1 MHSSL
6 QTIAHSTAALLVCVL
21 LVSNALAAEPARSE
35 TIKFDDLNV
44 NTSAG
49 AEALYNR
56 VHSAAQRVCAQ
67 NDPIMRPAAMPCAR
81 RAEAKAIEKL
91 NLPLLTAYY
100 GTKTGKYMEATVA
113 KR

>member
-1 MHSSL
+1 MCSNFKN
-6 QTIAHSTAALLVCVL
+6 IANSTAALLVCVL
-21 LVSNALAAEPARSE
+21 FVSNALAAEPVRSE
-35 TIKFDDLNV
+35 TIKFYDLNV

-56 VHSAAQRVCAQ
+56 IHSAAKNVCAQ
-67 NDPIMRPAAMPCAR
+67 NDPVMRSAVMPCAR

-100 GTKTGKYMEATVA
+100 GTKTGKHTEATVA
-113 KR
+113 RR